1 MRANPARIVTHCTGR
16 TLPVSPRGYMRKM
29 HFVHLINVTFKVSK
43 KTHTSRDW
51 WLVRQL
57 LWAAVFPSRVT
68 WPQTKQQLY
77 LLQVNTYGTILI
89 KRALHRQKKN
99 KKNFYGAKV
108 VCCELKY
115 ILSYRVKRSVE
126 FSPAVTPLALME
138 SHTSRSEAPLLLPPL
153 PSPPLPACLPA
164 CLPLPFALTRSQSH
178 GG

>member
-1 MRANPARIVTHCTGR
+1 
-16 TLPVSPRGYMRKM
+16 MRKM
-29 HFVHLINVTFKVSK
+29 HFVHLINVTFKVWK

-89 KRALHRQKKN
+89 KGALHRQKKT
-99 KKNFYGAKV
+99 KNFYGAKV

-164 CLPLPFALTRSQSH
+164 CLPPPSLRPHTVTVTRRLAVTRLSLIFVVVALQRAAQSEE
-178 GG
+178 

>member
-1 MRANPARIVTHCTGR
+1 MTGA
-16 TLPVSPRGYMRKM
+16 T
-29 HFVHLINVTFKVSK
+29 
-43 KTHTSRDW
+43 
-51 WLVRQL
+51 
-57 LWAAVFPSRVT
+57 AAVSGGVSQPRHMAT
-68 WPQTKQQLY
+68 NKTA
-77 LLQVNTYGTILI
+77 
-89 KRALHRQKKN
+89 ALFTAGKHIRNYSDKAGVASTKKN

-126 FSPAVTPLALME
+126 FSPAATPLALME